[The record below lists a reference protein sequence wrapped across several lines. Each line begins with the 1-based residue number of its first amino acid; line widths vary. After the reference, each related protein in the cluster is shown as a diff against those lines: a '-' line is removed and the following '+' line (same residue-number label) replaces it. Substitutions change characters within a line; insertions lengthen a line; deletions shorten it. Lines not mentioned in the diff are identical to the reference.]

1 MRTVSVRPLTA
12 RLRARL
18 GMSLITQ
25 SGGCNP
31 LRGLVC
37 RRTAG
42 LAGCLFAASLLAQDQ
57 TAQITGTVLDAATH
71 QPVKHASVTLNSAS
85 PQSARSNHSVSA
97 DAAGAFSF
105 DGLAEGTYLLNATQ
119 MNYPN
124 LPNRAR
130 VELKSGGKATVTL
143 ELTPGAVL
151 SGHVMDEDGDPM
163 QGCFVQ
169 TMLARH
175 SGSAGAN
182 SNQDGEYRIHGLAPG
197 KYLVSVRCGT
207 AAFVPRPF
215 STGPDPPPSLAYPM
229 QFYPAVSDAK
239 SAQPMELAAGV
250 EKPGVD
256 FRMRPMP
263 ITQVRGTVSS
273 STGDL
278 APERGVQIQLVP
290 LDRPDET
297 IGTGLNG
304 PRSFEF
310 ATVFPGSYYLVAM
323 INGDPTKRMSAVEK
337 IEVKDRPIEVALTLS
352 PGVDMAG
359 TVTVD
364 DSNAP
369 TKISV
374 ATVQVQL
381 IPELRAGGVDVAQVK
396 EDGSFVLKSV
406 PAGRWKVAV
415 ILGPV
420 FLKSAW
426 LGNTEVTH
434 TAFDV
439 SSGAE
444 SLRIVVSGNMATIEG
459 TAPAGEMV
467 FLENEDAWQGFRG
480 AQTDQI
486 GRFTMGGLAPGKY
499 RVVAGD
505 PGGTIPTEGG
515 QEITVKEGETATVE
529 IKQN

>member
-1 MRTVSVRPLTA
+1 
-12 RLRARL
+12 
-18 GMSLITQ
+18 
-25 SGGCNP
+25 
-31 LRGLVC
+31 
-37 RRTAG
+37 
-42 LAGCLFAASLLAQDQ
+42 
-57 TAQITGTVLDAATH
+57 
-71 QPVKHASVTLNSAS
+71 
-85 PQSARSNHSVSA
+85 
-97 DAAGAFSF
+97 
-105 DGLAEGTYLLNATQ
+105 
-119 MNYPN
+119 
-124 LPNRAR
+124 
-130 VELKSGGKATVTL
+130 
-143 ELTPGAVL
+143 
-151 SGHVMDEDGDPM
+151 
-163 QGCFVQ
+163 
-169 TMLARH
+169 
-175 SGSAGAN
+175 
-182 SNQDGEYRIHGLAPG
+182 
-197 KYLVSVRCGT
+197 
-207 AAFVPRPF
+207 
-215 STGPDPPPSLAYPM
+215 M

-239 SAQPMELAAGV
+239 SAQPIELAAGV

-415 ILGPV
+415 ILGQV

-515 QEITVKEGETATVE
+515 QEITVKEGETVTVDV
-529 IKQN
+529 KN